1 MKKITFTSI
10 FLLMIVLNSF
20 SQLPSGLPSY
30 TAITHYKLSVGYYTT
45 TVLIFPSA
53 IDTADRGQWDL
64 MAQKQPG
71 VKNVLKLKARH
82 KDFNPTNLHVFMSNG
97 RIYAFDVI
105 YSSTPPQTTY
115 DLTKLDSVS
124 EQDGPPEII
133 EFSKTGLN
141 NEQLV
146 KSVEKVRQSKNFFSS
161 STRKYR
167 MKLQLQTI
175 YLSDN
180 ILLFGFEIANQ
191 SNLPYDID
199 FARLYIRDKQKV
211 KRSSLQQRDIM
222 PLYKDTAT
230 SIAGNTAVKWVVAVS
245 KFTIPDHRQLV
256 LEVYEK
262 NGGRYVTL
270 EVTNRQLFKAK
281 RL

>member
-1 MKKITFTSI
+1 
-10 FLLMIVLNSF
+10 MIVLNSF